1 MLFTIG
7 SRVRLKSTGDSGKI
21 TEFIDDGLVRVALD
35 NGLGTIPV
43 PTEALLAERS
53 AADADSSGGA
63 RFISGKATKNT
74 EIEPAAV
81 DVGYTIL
88 QPWGV
93 QLAFDPV
100 YRLDGDPQRYRVYLV
115 NDTGQAL
122 IFSAKL
128 LLGKQLM
135 WQRIGQLGGTAY
147 FELGDLQHQELNQA
161 AAIDLEVRA
170 KKEGGTGLAHQHS
183 LKIKPK
189 QFFKHFITAPLLNRK
204 VYHFVLFQK
213 LREDG
218 PPPSPKKEDLATYTK
233 RVAQQAGKATQKNL
247 RSRVSATPD
256 PARLAAFPRA
266 IDLHIEKLLDDP
278 SSLPARQYLGFQLSQ
293 GRRYLQEARQL
304 GLDSVFLI
312 HGVGEGKLKTAL
324 ASMLKEMPGVASFR
338 NDFHP
343 RYGSG
348 ATEVFFR

>member
-7 SRVRLKSTGDSGKI
+7 SRVRLKSTGDTGKI
-21 TEFIDDGLVRVALD
+21 TDFIGEGLVRVALD

-43 PTEALLAERS
+43 PPEALLSERS
-53 AADADSSGGA
+53 AEEAGSSGGA
-63 RFISGKATKNT
+63 RFVNGKTAKNA
-74 EIEPAAV
+74 EIDPAQI
-81 DVGYTIL
+81 DLGYTIL

-100 YRLDGDPQRYRVYLV
+100 YRLDGDPQRYRVYLI

-122 IFSAKL
+122 IFSAQL

-135 WQRIGQLGGTAY
+135 WQRIGQVGGMAH

-161 AAIDLEVRA
+161 AAIDVEVRP
-170 KKEGGTGLAHQHS
+170 KKEGGTGVAHQHT

-189 QFFKHFITAPLLNRK
+189 QFFKNFRTAPLLNRK

-233 RVAQQAGKATQKNL
+233 RVAQEGNSAARK
-247 RSRVSATPD
+247 RSDRLVSTTPD

-266 IDLHIEKLLDDP
+266 IDLHIEKLVKDP
-278 SSLPARQYLGFQLSQ
+278 SSLPARQYLSFQLSQ

-304 GLDSVFLI
+304 GLESVFLI

-324 ASMLKEMPGVASFR
+324 ANMLKEMPGIASFR

-343 RYGSG
+343 LYGSG